1 MNFQAWY
8 SKLKI
13 NLSLTVVE
21 NVFGVDV
28 IIKVCGRKQ
37 DLQILVATY
46 HSFQGKKS
54 RKKLDEP
61 FWRKLDLKSKS

>member
-1 MNFQAWY
+1 MLLILLVFETRH
-8 SKLKI
+8 
-13 NLSLTVVE
+13 LTVVE

-46 HSFQGKKS
+46 HS
-54 RKKLDEP
+54 
-61 FWRKLDLKSKS
+61 